1 MILAPTMSPT
11 TEPPKNVDV
20 NIPWA
25 IASFFIGKISRT
37 MPNAIGNMDIPT
49 PWAIR
54 ANIIV
59 SNEFANPP
67 PRIPAEYIIMTINSI
82 FFFPYTSESLP
93 AIGVMTAPAIRYD
106 DKIQDAVLY
115 DTPKSL
121 MKLGI
126 AGSTMVSPYIVTNA
140 RLLIIASASHAEDD
154 TVGSAS
160 FSSVMYLQFVFMLH
174 IS

>member
-11 TEPPKNVDV
+11 TEPPKNVEV

-25 IASFFIGKISRT
+25 IASFCIGKISRT

-54 ANIIV
+54 ANIME

-67 PRIPAEYIIMTINSI
+67 PRIPAEYIIITINSI

-115 DTPKSL
+115 DTPKSF
-121 MKLGI
+121 MKFGI

-140 RLLIIASASHAEDD
+140 RLLTMASASQAEEA
-154 TVGSAS
+154 TVLGLFS
-160 FSSVMYLQFVFMLH
+160 FSVMYLKFVLVLH

>member
-1 MILAPTMSPT
+1 M
-11 TEPPKNVDV
+11 
-20 NIPWA
+20 
-25 IASFFIGKISRT
+25 
-37 MPNAIGNMDIPT
+37 
-49 PWAIR
+49 
-54 ANIIV
+54 V

-115 DTPKSL
+115 DTPKSF

-126 AGSTMVSPYIVTNA
+126 AGNTIVSPYIVTSA
-140 RLLIIASASHAEDD
+140 RLLIIASASHAEEDT
-154 TVGSAS
+154 TVGLFS
-160 FSSVMYLQFVFMLH
+160 FSSAIYLQFILVLH